1 MSGYN
6 RVILMGNLTRDPDL
20 KQLPSGAFVAELG
33 LASNETY
40 KNQQGEAVSKPC
52 FVDVAVW
59 GKQAEACGQYLAKG
73 RSVLVEGKL
82 QLDQWESK
90 EGQKRSRLRVRADRV
105 QFMGRGGG
113 GKNEAAAS
121 ADQGK
126 AASAAGGAM
135 PF

>member
-1 MSGYN
+1 M
-6 RVILMGNLTRDPDL
+6 
-20 KQLPSGAFVAELG
+20 
-33 LASNETY
+33 
-40 KNQQGEAVSKPC
+40 SKPC

-105 QFMGRGGG
+105 QFMGGAGG
-113 GKNEAAAS
+113 GKNEGAAS